1 MIGEFIQEQL
11 NISVEED
18 SPLGEKLDSLN
29 RLALIE
35 FLSDKYAIDFS
46 EILID
51 PKAWVSIESM
61 SKSTFYIFREADT
74 SSA

>member
-1 MIGEFIQEQL
+1 MISEFIQDQL
-11 NISVEED
+11 NISIEED

-35 FLSDKYAIDFS
+35 YLSDKYATDFS
-46 EILID
+46 EILIN
-51 PKAWVSIESM
+51 PKAWVSVESM
-61 SKSTFYIFREADT
+61 SKSTIYVIGESDT